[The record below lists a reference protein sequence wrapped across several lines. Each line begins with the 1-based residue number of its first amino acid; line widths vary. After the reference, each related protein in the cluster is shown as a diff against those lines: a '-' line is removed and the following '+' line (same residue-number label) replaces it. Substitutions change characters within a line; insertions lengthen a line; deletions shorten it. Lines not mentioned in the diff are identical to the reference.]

1 MRRTI
6 FGGAAGKAALGLGL
20 FLFAAA
26 TAWGEESRRFD
37 AIDDDIDAALK
48 QVREAE
54 RTIEA
59 APALERLVRLHQEI
73 VTHEKYGRSPTLEK
87 LELKIR
93 GRIKNRRDDLA
104 KDFDLAPPAT
114 AAETRAAYVPGARR
128 SAKQIERSVDRR
140 QQVAD
145 LQALSASIDAT
156 FLEAGLNGGPMHLV
170 AQSLADSGQGSGEL
184 VAFGGGT
191 IRDYGTALVDL
202 ITSTISPES
211 WAVNGG
217 ASTIRY
223 YAPLQ
228 ALVVSAPSEVHPQI
242 GGLLGAMRKA
252 GN

>member
-1 MRRTI
+1 MR
-6 FGGAAGKAALGLGL
+6 GMAALWGLV
-20 FLFAAA
+20 LFAAA
-26 TAWGEESRRFD
+26 AWGDEPRKFD

-54 RTIEA
+54 QTIDA

-93 GRIKNRRDDLA
+93 GRIRNWRDDLA
-104 KDFDLAPPAT
+104 KECDVTLPAT
-114 AAETRAAYVPGARR
+114 AAEARAANAPGVRP
-128 SAKQIERSVDRR
+128 SAKQIELAAERR
-140 QQVAD
+140 QQMAD
-145 LQALSASIDAT
+145 LQALSGAIEAT
-156 FLEAGLNGGPMHLV
+156 FVEAGLNGGPMHLA
-170 AQSLADSGQGSGEL
+170 AQSLADSCEGSGEL

-191 IRDYGTALVDL
+191 IRDYGTALVEL
-202 ITSTISPES
+202 ITSTISPDS

-223 YAPLQ
+223 YAPLM
-228 ALVVSAPSEVHPQI
+228 ALVVSAPSEVHPQV